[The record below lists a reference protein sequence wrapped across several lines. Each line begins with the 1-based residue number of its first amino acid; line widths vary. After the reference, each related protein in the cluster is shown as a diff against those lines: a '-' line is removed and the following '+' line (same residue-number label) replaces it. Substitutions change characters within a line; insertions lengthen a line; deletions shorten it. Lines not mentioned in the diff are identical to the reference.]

1 MPLYKGLGIKDIS
14 AFLNNGHHNVFDYL
28 PDQQEIRKVPK
39 EWICNVLA
47 TVLKGMFTG
56 WVKNRIEERNEAVKE
71 LTSGWILRWLRPS
84 GPPPRQAV
92 GIDSYS
98 ILLYTGF
105 LFSVQGHRRQHAQ
118 G

>member
-1 MPLYKGLGIKDIS
+1 MY
-14 AFLNNGHHNVFDYL
+14 DYL

-71 LTSGWILRWLRPS
+71 ANNTDIGMDPEMAEAFRASTKTSCR
-84 GPPPRQAV
+84 
-92 GIDSYS
+92 Y
-98 ILLYTGF
+98 
-105 LFSVQGHRRQHAQ
+105 
-118 G
+118 

>member
-1 MPLYKGLGIKDIS
+1 VPLYKGLGIKDIS
-14 AFLNNGHHNVFDYL
+14 AFLNNAHHNVFNYL

-71 LTSGWILRWLRPS
+71 ARNTDIGMDPEMAEAFRASTKTSCR
-84 GPPPRQAV
+84 
-92 GIDSYS
+92 Y
-98 ILLYTGF
+98 
-105 LFSVQGHRRQHAQ
+105 
-118 G
+118 

>member
-71 LTSGWILRWLRPS
+71 AKNTDIGMDPDMAAAFRASTKTSCR
-84 GPPPRQAV
+84 
-92 GIDSYS
+92 Y
-98 ILLYTGF
+98 
-105 LFSVQGHRRQHAQ
+105 
-118 G
+118 

>member
-14 AFLNNGHHNVFDYL
+14 AFLNNAHHNIFDYL

-71 LTSGWILRWLRPS
+71 ARNTDIGMDPEMAEAFRASTKTSCR
-84 GPPPRQAV
+84 
-92 GIDSYS
+92 Y
-98 ILLYTGF
+98 
-105 LFSVQGHRRQHAQ
+105 
-118 G
+118 

>member
-14 AFLNNGHHNVFDYL
+14 AYLNNGHQDLFQYL

-71 LTSGWILRWLRPS
+71 ANNTDIGMDPEMAEAFRASTKTSCR
-84 GPPPRQAV
+84 
-92 GIDSYS
+92 Y
-98 ILLYTGF
+98 
-105 LFSVQGHRRQHAQ
+105 
-118 G
+118 

>member
-14 AFLNNGHHNVFDYL
+14 AFLNNAHHNVFNYL

-71 LTSGWILRWLRPS
+71 ARNTDIGMDPEMAEAFRASTKTSCR
-84 GPPPRQAV
+84 
-92 GIDSYS
+92 Y
-98 ILLYTGF
+98 
-105 LFSVQGHRRQHAQ
+105 
-118 G
+118 